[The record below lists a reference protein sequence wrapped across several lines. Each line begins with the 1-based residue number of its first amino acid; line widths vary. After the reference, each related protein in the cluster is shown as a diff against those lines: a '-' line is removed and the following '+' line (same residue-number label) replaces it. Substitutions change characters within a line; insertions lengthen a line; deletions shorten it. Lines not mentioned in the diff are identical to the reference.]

1 MRYMK
6 KLLPLVMLL
15 MTASAANA
23 GGLVTRH
30 QSSLQHT
37 VDPTRTIT
45 SRTANS
51 FAVSGSGV
59 TMDVDGGSLSGA
71 DQAVGSLGTL
81 TTGQAAGS
89 FGTAYQTT
97 AGEAFSYST
106 SFTAGDKT
114 DATGTVS
121 TVYTAGSAGD
131 YSSGS
136 SAPGTIGLD
145 HGLTVTGT
153 TQGAGTSVT
162 AQFVTEIT
170 VID

>member
-1 MRYMK
+1 MQK
-6 KLLPLVMLL
+6 AFVAFSMLL
-15 MTASAANA
+15 LTAGAANA

-51 FAVSGSGV
+51 FAVAGSGV
-59 TMDVDGGSLSGA
+59 TMDLEGGSLNAA
-71 DQAVGSLGTL
+71 DQVVGGLGTL
-81 TTGQAAGS
+81 TDGSAAGS

-97 AGEAFSYST
+97 AGEAFSYSN
-106 SFTAGDKT
+106 SFTSGDAT
-114 DATGTVS
+114 DATGTIS

-131 YSSGS
+131 YSGGS
-136 SAPGTIGLD
+136 AAPGTIGLD

-162 AQFVTEIT
+162 AQFVTEVT

>member
-1 MRYMK
+1 MK
-6 KLLPLVMLL
+6 KLVPLIMLL

-59 TMDVDGGSLSGA
+59 TMDGDGGSLTAA
-71 DQAVGSLGTL
+71 DLVVGGFGTL
-81 TTGQAAGS
+81 TTGQAAGDFS
-89 FGTAYQTT
+89 TAYQTT
-97 AGEAFSYST
+97 AGEAFSYSS
-106 SFTAGDKT
+106 SFTAGD
-114 DATGTVS
+114 ANNGTGTVS
-121 TVYTAGSAGD
+121 TIYTAGSAGD
-131 YSSGS
+131 YSGGS
-136 SAPGTIGLD
+136 AAPGTIGLD

>member
-1 MRYMK
+1 MK
-6 KLLPLVMLL
+6 AGLFAFAMLL
-15 MTASAANA
+15 MTAGASHA

-51 FAVSGSGV
+51 FAVAGSGV
-59 TMDVDGGSLSGA
+59 TMDSEGGSLNAA
-71 DQAVGSLGTL
+71 DLVVGGLGTL
-81 TTGQAAGS
+81 TDGSAAGS

-97 AGEAFSYST
+97 AGEAFSYSN
-106 SFTAGDKT
+106 SFTSGDAT

-121 TVYTAGSAGD
+121 TVYTAGSAGE
-131 YSSGS
+131 YSGDAKPGSIDSG
-136 SAPGTIGLD
+136 
-145 HGLTVTGT
+145 HGISVSGNS
-153 TQGAGTSVT
+153 QGAGTSVT

>member
-1 MRYMK
+1 MK
-6 KLLPLVMLL
+6 RVLFAFTMLL
-15 MTASAANA
+15 MTAGASHA

-59 TMDVDGGSLSGA
+59 TMDTDGGSLNAA
-71 DQAVGSLGTL
+71 DLVVGGLGTL
-81 TTGQAAGS
+81 TDGSAAGS

-97 AGEAFSYST
+97 AGEAFSYSN
-106 SFTAGDKT
+106 SFTSGDAT

-121 TVYTAGSAGD
+121 TVYTAGSAGS
-131 YSSGS
+131 YSNGA
-136 SAPGTIGLD
+136 APGTIGLD